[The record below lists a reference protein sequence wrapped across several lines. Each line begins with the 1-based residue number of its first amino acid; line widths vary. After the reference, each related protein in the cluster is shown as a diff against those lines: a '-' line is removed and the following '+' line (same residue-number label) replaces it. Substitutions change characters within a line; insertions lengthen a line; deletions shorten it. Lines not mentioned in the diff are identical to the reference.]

1 MLFAL
6 PYQATLSSLEQL
18 MTYLLIKILHLLAA
32 MAFIGTLFFQVLIL
46 TPAGRRLDAGVRTPM
61 SQALGQQ
68 ARRVIH
74 VVALV
79 LYGAG
84 LTLAWPY
91 RSLLADPLSSH
102 FATLLSLKI
111 LLALL
116 IIGHYAALIFLRR
129 AQRVT
134 ERTMHLLNISLLAH
148 AVLLVICAKTMFIL

>member
-1 MLFAL
+1 
-6 PYQATLSSLEQL
+6 

-91 RSLLADPLSSH
+91 RSLLVDPLSSH

-134 ERTMHLLNISLLAH
+134 ERTMYLLNISLLGH
-148 AVLLVICAKTMFIL
+148 AVLLVICAKTMFVL

>member
-1 MLFAL
+1 
-6 PYQATLSSLEQL
+6 

-134 ERTMHLLNISLLAH
+134 ERTMHLLNISLLVH
-148 AVLLVICAKTMFIL
+148 AVLLVICAKTMFVL

>member
-1 MLFAL
+1 
-6 PYQATLSSLEQL
+6 

-134 ERTMHLLNISLLAH
+134 ERTMHLLNISLLVH
-148 AVLLVICAKTMFIL
+148 AVLLVICAKTMVVL